1 VGAARASGSAIA
13 LPHGTVVTRSAAGR
27 RLRERDRHGHDLARL
42 EWRGDGALARASTRI
57 PDGSW
62 LTIEPRA
69 TADAPWGLSDRLW
82 HRGAPLTVFQ
92 ALDYTRIGF
101 IPALAEPGRLPPGAG
116 TAVLNLIAGLAA
128 DQGGQPLAYRG
139 PYPGEQLFLA
149 LLESFRH
156 EDGEGD
162 PLGAFMNARLTWL
175 PAPHERVAGDSGIW
189 IQLRDGIEK
198 VVWEGRP
205 YVRPLCQG
213 IRRHAARRLRDHG
226 GRVICSLHALGLDL
240 EDHLRMSPGGEA
252 IEVLPAEPLSP
263 QVFDGPPGLLPGVA
277 AAAAARSAPPLAPF
291 ILESAAEL
299 RLEWGPIERDLVM
312 CAGDRLRVS
321 SRLLPA
327 IRARLGD
334 GGAPDDGL
342 NGALAAVA
350 ELGHLA
356 GDALRA
362 RAQDRVSSLAPEAQA
377 ALLEHPSGIDQAE
390 CARAIAGAVRALL
403 DWPATRSR
411 GGSA

>member
-1 VGAARASGSAIA
+1 VGAARTGGSAIA
-13 LPHGTVVTRSAAGR
+13 LPYGTVVTRSAAGR

-42 EWRGDGALARASTRI
+42 EWRADGALAWASTRI

-69 TADAPWGLSDRLW
+69 TADAPWGLSDRIW
-82 HRGAPLTVFQ
+82 HRESPLTVFQ

-101 IPALAEPGRLPPGAG
+101 IPALAEPGRLPPGGG
-116 TAVLNLIAGLAA
+116 TAILNLIASLAA
-128 DQGGQPLAYRG
+128 DQGGPPLVYRG

-156 EDGEGD
+156 EDGGHD
-162 PLGAFMNARLTWL
+162 PLGAFMNGRLTWI
-175 PAPHERVAGDSGIW
+175 PAPHERVAGEGGIW
-189 IQLRDGIEK
+189 IQMRDGIEK
-198 VVWEGRP
+198 VVWAGRP
-205 YVRPLCQG
+205 YHRPLCQG

-226 GRVICSLHALGLDL
+226 GQIICSLHALGLDL
-240 EDHLRMSPGGEA
+240 EDHLRMDPRGEA
-252 IEVLPAEPLSP
+252 IAVLPVEPLPPRVS
-263 QVFDGPPGLLPGVA
+263 DAPPGLLAGVA
-277 AAAAARSAPPLAPF
+277 AAAAARSAPSLAPF

-312 CAGDRLRVS
+312 RAGDRLRVS

-327 IRARLGD
+327 IRARLSDARAPGD
-334 GGAPDDGL
+334 VV

-362 RAQDRVSSLAPEAQA
+362 RAQDRVSALPLEAQVA
-377 ALLEHPSGIDQAE
+377 ALEHPPGMDQAE